1 MTTAVLPL
9 FTSDVF
15 TRKIHVS
22 EAVANLPEE
31 TDQPESRAL
40 RKP

>member
-1 MTTAVLPL
+1 MPTGVRAL

-15 TRKIHVS
+15 ARKIHVS
-22 EAVANLPEE
+22 EAVANLSEK
-31 TDQPESRAL
+31 TDQPDSCAQ